1 MNCNGCGCV
10 ANFDDETEFCGRIV
24 RSSDGGSTTVM
35 GCDKT
40 CPPCKN
46 CKFPPEDYRN
56 KNYKPS
62 TKVANNNN
70 NNNNKP
76 NEKRNNDSNPL
87 TKQAL
92 LKMLKRQKELN
103 KKQGIASGPLA
114 NSDDNNNASAQFSE
128 DLNLSNHIRERQHR
142 RQHRRQQR
150 RAPRRDY
157 NNYDSIN
164 DNSIYNNSLNNIENT
179 KEDYNCTKYSQENC
193 ISNNGCEWDNEN
205 VVCKSLEATF
215 YTQAGENGVSFKL
228 PVGNYDSS
236 EIENFEF
243 KPAFMAVP
251 LGLRIKIWNKSGYV
265 GPNLGFLG
273 NNNANMSNVKKNL
286 YPIEEL
292 GSIQICNMQTCVK
305 PSAYQDMQLISLID
319 GNNIDFVE
327 DNVKDLGT
335 YKESLREKI
344 HRKLLDVRFTHKDC
358 LEQVALFLNKKEI
371 DISEDLSNINNS
383 FMLQKIHYELDNIPP
398 CDKLMETVAN
408 TKNQFE
414 TRLSPIESLLENI
427 PAPSLSFNTTENL
440 QLNTNNVK
448 NNLNNVKNNLSNVM
462 NNVNNL
468 SHVKNNINNLQNNV
482 NTLLEE
488 EGNINFIIFIFVFL
502 LIVLLISAL
511 VYIYYTP
518 KFMSSKN

>member
-1 MNCNGCGCV
+1 MNCNGCGCI
-10 ANFDDETEFCGRIV
+10 ANFDDETEFCGRLI
-24 RSSDGGSTTVM
+24 RSSNDKSTTLM

-46 CKFPPEDYRN
+46 CKYPPEDYRN
-56 KNYKPS
+56 KTENVPTRK
-62 TKVANNNN
+62 K
-70 NNNNKP
+70 NNNKSR
-76 NEKRNNDSNPL
+76 KKNNDNNSL

-92 LKMLKRQKELN
+92 LNMLKRQKELN
-103 KKQGIASGPLA
+103 ALEGIGKGPLA
-114 NSDDNNNASAQFSE
+114 NSDENNNASAQFSE
-128 DLNLSNHIRERQHR
+128 DLNLSNHVNKKPRATR
-142 RQHRRQQR
+142 RN
-150 RAPRRDY
+150 A
-157 NNYDSIN
+157 NNYN
-164 DNSIYNNSLNNIENT
+164 QNNNFENNNTENT
-179 KEDYNCTKYSQENC
+179 KEDYNCTKYDQKDC
-193 ISNNGCEWDNEN
+193 KSNYGCEWDNEN
-205 VVCKSLEATF
+205 VVCKSLDVIF
-215 YTQAGENGVSFKL
+215 YTQSGENGVSFKL
-228 PVGNYDSS
+228 PVGNYDKSD
-236 EIENFEF
+236 IENFEF
-243 KPAFMAVP
+243 KPEFMAVP
-251 LGLRIKIWNKSGYV
+251 LGLRVKIWKKSGYV

-273 NNNANMSNVKKNL
+273 NNNASISNVKKNL
-286 YPIEEL
+286 YPIDEL
-292 GSIQICNMQTCVK
+292 GSIQICNMETCVK
-305 PSAYQDMQLISLID
+305 PSAYEDMQLISLID

-371 DISEDLSNINNS
+371 DISEDLTNINNS
-383 FMLQKIHYELDNIPP
+383 FMLQKIHYELDNLPP
-398 CDKLMETVAN
+398 CDKLIETVAN

-427 PAPSLSFNTTENL
+427 PYPSRSFNTTENL